1 MKKYTEV
8 NCQLQPYDENIANVL
23 MAGMG
28 QIGYDSFCP
37 TETGFKAYILSEHY
51 DKTRIGQMQLLQI
64 LPEHYQ
70 ITWSETEIEDQD
82 WNKEWED
89 HFTPIRIKD
98 QILIRAGFHTPH
110 PEIAYEIIIE
120 PKMSFGTG
128 HHPTTALMLETILDY
143 KDELKGK
150 KVLDMGCG
158 TGILS
163 IMAAKTG
170 AQSIL
175 GIDIDE
181 WSYQNAMEN
190 IRNNRIHSIT
200 IKIGDAGL
208 LDGEGNF
215 DFVLANINRNI
226 LLRDMSAYIH
236 HLSSP
241 GFLIMS
247 GFYTQ
252 DIPIIREEAEK
263 QGLTYLNMKTDNNWA
278 AVSFHK

>member
-8 NCQLQPYDENIANVL
+8 SCHLQPYDENIANVL
-23 MAGMG
+23 IAEMG

-37 TETGFKAYILSEHY
+37 TETGFKAYILSGDY
-51 DKTRIGQMQLLQI
+51 DKAKISQMQVLQI
-64 LPEHYQ
+64 LPAHYQ
-70 ITWSETEIEDQD
+70 ISWSKTEIEDQD

-89 HFTPIRIKD
+89 HFTPIFIKD

-143 KDELKGK
+143 KNEIKGK

-163 IMAAKTG
+163 IMAAKAG
-170 AQSIL
+170 ALSIL

-190 IRNNRIHSIT
+190 IRNNQLHSIH

-208 LDGEGNF
+208 LAQEGEFNF
-215 DFVLANINRNI
+215 ILANINRNI
-226 LLRDMSAYIH
+226 LLRDMSTYIK

-241 GFLIMS
+241 GILIMS
-247 GFYTQ
+247 GFYTH
-252 DIPIIREEAEK
+252 DIPVIREEAEK
-263 QGLTYLNMKTDNNWA
+263 QGLTYLNFKTDHNWA
-278 AVSFHK
+278 TVSFHK